1 MFKFAFELELR
12 TKIENAKIAYMYLR
26 TLIIM
31 LKCAM
36 LAYHC
41 MIVLMFFYL

>member
-12 TKIENAKIAYMYLR
+12 TKIENAKIAYLR

>member
-12 TKIENAKIAYMYLR
+12 TKKENAKIAYLHAV
-26 TLIIM
+26 IIM
-31 LKCAM
+31 LKCVM

>member
-1 MFKFAFELELR
+1 MFKFAFKLELER
-12 TKIENAKIAYMYLR
+12 KIENVKLAFLH
-26 TLIIM
+26 TVIIL

-36 LAYHC
+36 LAYYC

>member
-12 TKIENAKIAYMYLR
+12 TKIENAKIAYLH
-26 TLIIM
+26 TVIIL

-36 LAYHC
+36 LAYYC